1 MTCVEAEKMVVPYM
15 KDELSPTELED
26 FLDHIHTCEN
36 CREELEIHYM
46 VDVGLKKL
54 DEADGTYDIVG
65 DLKRKVAESYRSLR
79 HISMFQITTYAV
91 STLTGMALIVMIL
104 CSFGS
109 GIRLDFCKEMSDG
122 SSQILLNIIEN
133 RSEHGKTCTDRRS

>member
-65 DLKRKVAESYRSLR
+65 DLKRKLESSEAVLRRFFTFQVAR
-79 HISMFQITTYAV
+79 YAV
-91 STLTGMALIVMIL
+91 STLMALALVGFYGLHMP
-104 CSFGS
+104 
-109 GIRLDFCKEMSDG
+109 
-122 SSQILLNIIEN
+122 
-133 RSEHGKTCTDRRS
+133 

>member
-26 FLDHIHTCEN
+26 FLDHINTCEN

-46 VDVGLKKL
+46 VDMGLKKL

-91 STLTGMALIVMIL
+91 STLMGMALIVMIL
-104 CSFGS
+104 LQLRIWKTFGF
-109 GIRLDFCKEMSDG
+109 L
-122 SSQILLNIIEN
+122 
-133 RSEHGKTCTDRRS
+133 

>member
-79 HISMFQITTYAV
+79 HISMFQITT
-91 STLTGMALIVMIL
+91 LTGMALIVMIL
-104 CSFGS
+104 LQLRIWNTFGF
-109 GIRLDFCKEMSDG
+109 L
-122 SSQILLNIIEN
+122 
-133 RSEHGKTCTDRRS
+133 

>member
-26 FLDHIHTCEN
+26 FLDHI
-36 CREELEIHYM
+36 REELEIHYM

-104 CSFGS
+104 LQLRIWNTFGF
-109 GIRLDFCKEMSDG
+109 L
-122 SSQILLNIIEN
+122 
-133 RSEHGKTCTDRRS
+133 

>member
-15 KDELSPTELED
+15 KDELSQTELED
-26 FLDHIHTCEN
+26 FLNHIKTCDN

-65 DLKRKVAESYRSLR
+65 DLKRKVAESYRTLR
-79 HISMFQITTYAV
+79 HISIFQITTYAV
-91 STLTGMALIVMIL
+91 TTLGGMALVVMIL
-104 CSFGS
+104 LQLR
-109 GIRLDFCKEMSDG
+109 IW
-122 SSQILLNIIEN
+122 
-133 RSEHGKTCTDRRS
+133 KTMGFL

>member
-54 DEADGTYDIVG
+54 DEADGTYDIV
-65 DLKRKVAESYRSLR
+65 AESYRSLR

-104 CSFGS
+104 LQLRIWNTFGF
-109 GIRLDFCKEMSDG
+109 L
-122 SSQILLNIIEN
+122 
-133 RSEHGKTCTDRRS
+133 

>member
-26 FLDHIHTCEN
+26 FLDHINTCEN

-91 STLTGMALIVMIL
+91 TTLMGMALIVMIL
-104 CSFGS
+104 LQLRIWKTFGF
-109 GIRLDFCKEMSDG
+109 L
-122 SSQILLNIIEN
+122 
-133 RSEHGKTCTDRRS
+133 

>member
-26 FLDHIHTCEN
+26 FLDHIKTCDN

-65 DLKRKVAESYRSLR
+65 DLKRKVAESYRTLR
-79 HISMFQITTYAV
+79 HISIFQITTYAV
-91 STLTGMALIVMIL
+91 TTLGGMALVVMIL
-104 CSFGS
+104 LQLR
-109 GIRLDFCKEMSDG
+109 IW
-122 SSQILLNIIEN
+122 
-133 RSEHGKTCTDRRS
+133 KTKGFL

>member
-26 FLDHIHTCEN
+26 FLSHIKTCDN

-65 DLKRKVAESYRSLR
+65 DLKRKVAESYRTLR
-79 HISMFQITTYAV
+79 HISLFQITTYAV
-91 STLTGMALIVMIL
+91 TTLGGMALVVMIL
-104 CSFGS
+104 LQLR
-109 GIRLDFCKEMSDG
+109 IW
-122 SSQILLNIIEN
+122 
-133 RSEHGKTCTDRRS
+133 KTMGFL

>member
-1 MTCVEAEKMVVPYM
+1 MIREGLREISFGDLEGLFDDVIMERYACLLYT
-15 KDELSPTELED
+15 SELED

-91 STLTGMALIVMIL
+91 STLTGMALIVI
-104 CSFGS
+104 
-109 GIRLDFCKEMSDG
+109 
-122 SSQILLNIIEN
+122 ILLQLRIWNTF
-133 RSEHGKTCTDRRS
+133 GFL

>member
-79 HISMFQITTYAV
+79 HISMFHN
-91 STLTGMALIVMIL
+91 L
-104 CSFGS
+104 CSLNADWNGS
-109 GIRLDFCKEMSDG
+109 DRHDPFAASDLEYVWI
-122 SSQILLNIIEN
+122 SVKRCLTDHH
-133 RSEHGKTCTDRRS
+133 RSF

>member
-1 MTCVEAEKMVVPYM
+1 
-15 KDELSPTELED
+15 
-26 FLDHIHTCEN
+26 
-36 CREELEIHYM
+36 M

-79 HISMFQITTYAV
+79 HISMFQIMTYAV

-104 CSFGS
+104 LQLRIWNTFGF
-109 GIRLDFCKEMSDG
+109 L
-122 SSQILLNIIEN
+122 
-133 RSEHGKTCTDRRS
+133 

>member
-65 DLKRKVAESYRSLR
+65 DLKRKFAESYRSLR

-104 CSFGS
+104 LQLRIWNTFGF
-109 GIRLDFCKEMSDG
+109 L
-122 SSQILLNIIEN
+122 
-133 RSEHGKTCTDRRS
+133 

>member
-1 MTCVEAEKMVVPYM
+1 MASCREIEKMVMPYINHQL
-15 KDELSPTELED
+15 DETQLEQ
-26 FLDHIHTCEN
+26 FLKHVKNCPA

-79 HISMFQITTYAV
+79 HISTFQIASYAI
-91 STLTGMALIVMIL
+91 STLCGMALIVMIL
-104 CSFGS
+104 LQLRIWTTMGY
-109 GIRLDFCKEMSDG
+109 L
-122 SSQILLNIIEN
+122 
-133 RSEHGKTCTDRRS
+133 

>member
-104 CSFGS
+104 FQLRIWNTFGF
-109 GIRLDFCKEMSDG
+109 L
-122 SSQILLNIIEN
+122 
-133 RSEHGKTCTDRRS
+133 

>member
-26 FLDHIHTCEN
+26 FLNHIKTCDN
-36 CREELEIHYM
+36 CREELEIHYI

-65 DLKRKVAESYRSLR
+65 DLKRKVAESYRTLR
-79 HISMFQITTYAV
+79 HISIFQIATYAV
-91 STLTGMALIVMIL
+91 TTLGGMALVVMIL
-104 CSFGS
+104 LQLR
-109 GIRLDFCKEMSDG
+109 IW
-122 SSQILLNIIEN
+122 
-133 RSEHGKTCTDRRS
+133 KTMGFL